1 MNGSGA
7 VAEPRLR
14 PDTARLALALCV
26 GAGAA
31 AAYCWLP
38 PLWRPRGAYLGGH
51 YRLVDVYVGVPAVLS
66 FLVAVAFL
74 QARTAMRRR
83 QIARLGL
90 AVALFLGTLLTA
102 DAGIALL
109 LGREYWFDSLQL
121 FEAVHRTDPVL
132 GFRGRPSREVVN
144 TRRVVEG
151 RGVPRVLQSINRTDG
166 QGFRNPPGVRLR
178 GIVFLGDSYTH
189 AVDIPEEQTFVR
201 LVGRRTGLPTVNL
214 GWIGY
219 GPQQELIVLERFGLP
234 YAPRWVVW
242 QLFEGNDLV
251 DARRFARWKRDPR
264 PPAMPPGF
272 LYVTRSPLVRLL
284 NRTQPPR
291 VRPDPGVRLR
301 YPNGTQRTEDLLHP
315 YYADLPEREPEGM
328 AITLASLTAGW
339 ELCRS
344 RGIRLLVVVVPVP
357 VRALAPVVEFRDPAA
372 RRRLLPHNRTD
383 APTDFCTAVT
393 TRCRRLGCAVVDL
406 TSPLRERSREN
417 PDILLPT
424 DGHLDVEGHR
434 VATDAVIRKLSE
446 PASVP
451 VGIREDDIPPPP
463 NSSR

>member
-1 MNGSGA
+1 M
-7 VAEPRLR
+7 R
-14 PDTARLALALCV
+14 PDTGRLTLALCV

-31 AAYCWLP
+31 VAYCWLP
-38 PLWRPRGAYLGGH
+38 PLWRPRGSYLGGH
-51 YRLVDVYVGVPAVLS
+51 YRLVDLYLGVPAALG
-66 FLVAVAFL
+66 FLVACAFHR
-74 QARTAMRRR
+74 ARTTTRRR

-90 AVALFLGTLLTA
+90 AVALFLVTLLTA

-132 GFRGRPSREVVN
+132 GFRGRPSMEVVN
-144 TRRVVEG
+144 TRRIVEE
-151 RGVPRVLQSINRTDG
+151 RGAPRVLVSINRTDG
-166 QGFRNPPGVRLR
+166 QGFRNPPGVRPH

-201 LVGRRTGLPTVNL
+201 LVGWRTGLPTVNL

-219 GPQQELIVLERFGLP
+219 GPQQELIVLKQFGLP

-251 DARRFARWKRDPR
+251 DARRFARWERDPR
-264 PPAMPPGF
+264 PAAMPPGF

-301 YPNGTQRTEDLLHP
+301 YPNGTQRAEDLLHP
-315 YYADLPEREPEGM
+315 YYADLPGREPEGM

-357 VRALAPVVEFRDPAA
+357 VRALAPVVEFPDPAA
-372 RRRLLPHNRTD
+372 RRRLLPLNCTD
-383 APTDFCTAVT
+383 APTDFCATITAH
-393 TRCRRLGCAVVDL
+393 CRHIGCAVVDL
-406 TSPLRERSREN
+406 TGPLRERSRTN

-434 VATDAVIRKLSE
+434 VAADAVIRKLSGAAAV
-446 PASVP
+446 PAS
-451 VGIREDDIPPPP
+451 IREDDMPPPP
-463 NSSR
+463 KSSR